1 MLQHQKLHSSL
12 FVLFGISFRFVYLLK
27 WVQASFSLSLALSVC
42 VCVCCMSRVPSG
54 KVLFAEAQFEETGL
68 LFISFSGGRRA
79 CQVSISLSQ
88 MTAGEEDIKT
98 GTAKFV

>member
-1 MLQHQKLHSSL
+1 
-12 FVLFGISFRFVYLLK
+12 
-27 WVQASFSLSLALSVC
+27 
-42 VCVCCMSRVPSG
+42 MSRVPSG
-54 KVLFAEAQFEETGL
+54 KELFAEAQFEETGL

-88 MTAGEEDIKT
+88 TTAGEEDIKT